1 MLLVALIH
9 ATPAAAWDWSE
20 VTVDSNGDSPGQYC
34 TLRIDGTGRLHLGY
48 FRYDG
53 ISSGNQNLLYATNP
67 SPLGAGAWSK
77 VTVDGSPY
85 TGYYASMALEHDGTP
100 HLSYY
105 DAYNRNLK
113 HAWFDSTFGQWRRE
127 VVDRSGSVG
136 QFTSIGITFGG
147 TIYIAYFDATRPG
160 LKVASKAPEGIWNF
174 TYPDV
179 DGAVGLYTSLT
190 VDPRVEI
197 AYYDL
202 DRRDLKFAWLSGTT
216 WQTTRVDSIGD
227 VGRNTAIA
235 TYDTETYIAYQDVTH
250 LDLKFASQ
258 EYAGG
263 PWTVITLDQAG
274 NLGEGCSITCDSR
287 GWPHILYYDRDQG
300 DLRYAARFNGTW
312 IYNDALTNGNVG
324 RFSSIVFDNQRLP
337 NAAVYN
343 ESNGSM
349 DYSYA
354 VGSQTGVG
362 DIPGPAPVVLALSA
376 TPNPMRTTGILRVR
390 TGASGPLRLRLYDL
404 QGRVVR
410 TLYDGPVETGLATF
424 TWDGRDDAGR
434 AVGSGIYFATAVTS
448 GRRSTVRLVV
458 LR

>member
-1 MLLVALIH
+1 V
-9 ATPAAAWDWSE
+9 
-20 VTVDSNGDSPGQYC
+20 VDAGGDSPGQYC
-34 TLRIDGTGRLHLGY
+34 TLRVGGTGRLHLGY

-53 ISSGNQNLLYATNP
+53 ISSGNQNLMYATNP

-77 VTVDGSPY
+77 VTVDGNAY
-85 TGYYASMALEHDGTP
+85 TGYYATLALEADGTP
-100 HLSYY
+100 HLAYY

-113 HAWFDSTFGQWRRE
+113 HAWFDSTYGQWRRE
-127 VVDRSGSVG
+127 VVDQSGSVG
-136 QFTSIGITFGG
+136 QFSSIGITHGG

-160 LKVASKAPEGIWNF
+160 LKVASKAPGGIWSF

-179 DGAVGLYTSLT
+179 DGAVGLYASLT
-190 VDPRVEI
+190 VNPRVQI

-216 WQTTRVDSIGD
+216 WRTARVDSIGD
-227 VGRNTAIA
+227 VGRYTAIT
-235 TYDTETYIAYQDVTH
+235 TYDTATYIAYQDVTH
-250 LDLKFASQ
+250 TSLKFASQ
-258 EYAGG
+258 EVVGG
-263 PWTVITLDQAG
+263 PWTVVTVDQAG
-274 NLGEGCSITCDSR
+274 DLGEGCSIACDDH

-300 DLRYAARFNGTW
+300 DLRYAARFKGTW
-312 IYNDALTNGNVG
+312 IYNHALTSGNIG
-324 RFSSIVFDNQRLP
+324 RFTSLTFDEQGYP

-354 VGSQTGVG
+354 VGEQTGVG
-362 DIPGPAPVVLALSA
+362 DPPAPVPVALVLSA
-376 TPNPMRTTGILRVR
+376 VPNPMRGAGTLQVEST
-390 TGASGPLRLRLYDL
+390 ASGPLRLRIYDL

-410 TLYDGPVETGLATF
+410 TLHDGPAGSGLRSF
-424 TWDGRDDAGR
+424 GWDGRDDAGR

-448 GRRSTVRLVV
+448 ARRSTVRLVV